1 LKTYTGSHYVY
12 TSLTAEEKD
21 SDTSPHSTK
30 QQGGSGYSAMVSTSA
45 NLVRSV
51 VKGCIGLS
59 TSRKQSQYNK
69 DVCILDVSGITA
81 TATQMPIEV
90 IDTMRQLV
98 WENPEVR
105 AHTVGV
111 RILSVNVMSI

>member
-1 LKTYTGSHYVY
+1 LKPYTGPHYVY
-12 TSLTAEEKD
+12 NLLTAEEKD
-21 SDTSPHSTK
+21 SDTSPHSIK
-30 QQGGSGYSAMVSTSA
+30 QQGGSGFSAMVSAAA
-45 NLVRSV
+45 NLVRTV

-59 TSRKQSQYNK
+59 TSRKLNQYNK
-69 DVCILDVSGITA
+69 DLCILDVSGISA

-111 RILSVNVMSI
+111 RILTVNVMSI